1 MSKLLEEIYSNGGEI
16 DSLVKMLSFHP
27 DFLKIFM
34 NSYNYLM
41 YSQGA
46 LSYDS
51 RHFIAIM
58 AASRHKCIYLVK
70 LQEKEFLS
78 QNGQKK
84 WLLGID
90 SNYVPQKLKDLSEL
104 NKLLCHQPWL
114 INRTH
119 IEKMLKGKFS
129 WSLTELIMAITIF
142 SKFHALSGFVF
153 GCGINENFIKQL
165 QFEENVKKAEQ
176 ALAEA
181 KAAENAKAAANAK
194 KENIEY
200 EDDEE
205 SDLSEDEENFFE
217 YKIENDSFDGMEFSE
232 SLNTK
237 STTST
242 SLQNK
247 SKLDEMKLNGTFRT
261 RSDSTGTSN
270 RTLSNSSASSCESA
284 IGIDMLLKEMQM
296 MQSDD
301 KHIQSDTISSSTN
314 SFQKTVPTV
323 KSSSTSSMKITR
335 NNVSLENTNTSNYV
349 LSTSLS
355 SHFSS
360 KLFSFFCYHCTF
372 F

>member
-1 MSKLLEEIYSNGGEI
+1 
-16 DSLVKMLSFHP
+16 
-27 DFLKIFM
+27 
-34 NSYNYLM
+34 M

-70 LQEKEFLS
+70 QQEKEFLS

-84 WLLGID
+84 WLHGID
-90 SNYVPQKLKDLSEL
+90 YIPQKLKDLSEL
-104 NKLLCHQPWL
+104 NKLLCHQPWN
-114 INRTH
+114 INRSH

-153 GCGINENFIKQL
+153 GCGINENYINQL
-165 QFEENVKKAEQ
+165 QYEENIKKVEQ

-181 KAAENAKAAANAK
+181 KAAESAKAAAAAK
-194 KENIEY
+194 IENIGSDD
-200 EDDEE
+200 DDEE
-205 SDLSEDEENFFE
+205 SDLSEEDENLFE
-217 YKIENDSFDGMEFSE
+217 YQIGNESFDGIELPE
-232 SLNTK
+232 SLRTK
-237 STTST
+237 TSR
-242 SLQNK
+242 SRSFMQNK
-247 SKLDEMKLNGTFRT
+247 NNTNLDGMKPCRT

-270 RTLSNSSASSCESA
+270 RTLSNSSASSCEL
-284 IGIDMLLKEMQM
+284 GIDMLLKEMQM

-301 KHIQSDTISSSTN
+301 KQSQNDSNLNLTNCAQNTIQS
-314 SFQKTVPTV
+314 V
-323 KSSSTSSMKITR
+323 KSSSTSSLKISR
-335 NNVSLENTNTSNYV
+335 GNVSSPINNTSNFI

-360 KLFSFFCYHCTF
+360 NC
-372 F
+372 